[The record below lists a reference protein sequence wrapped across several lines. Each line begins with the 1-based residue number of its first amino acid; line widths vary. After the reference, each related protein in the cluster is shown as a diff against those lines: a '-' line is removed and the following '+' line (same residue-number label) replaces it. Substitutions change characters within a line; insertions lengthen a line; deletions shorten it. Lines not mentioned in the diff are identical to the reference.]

1 MKKVIL
7 FFFITINSFSQEN
20 LFNNANEIIC
30 DSLVFIS
37 KGEKL
42 ESERVDS
49 VIKNCTK
56 YLINDFKS
64 EIIKYRV
71 YNNGNDSAFF
81 DFFLYQISI
90 NCESYRNFYFKDLDY
105 DISIS
110 DFTYSLINDIDINK
124 LKIQFNKRCYSELIE
139 VKKQLNLIKD
149 KTLLITTISNQD
161 NYTIYKNSFFIPI
174 SMEEIY
180 SVELIFK
187 NRKLNFIEKVI
198 VKDKLMIQNEN
209 KSRIEQTKKY
219 KDLPLPSPLI
229 LEK

>member
-1 MKKVIL
+1 MKKIIL

-110 DFTYSLINDIDINK
+110 DFTYSLINDIDIYK

-161 NYTIYKNSFFIPI
+161 NYIIYKNSFFIPI

-219 KDLPLPSPLI
+219 KDSPLPSPLI